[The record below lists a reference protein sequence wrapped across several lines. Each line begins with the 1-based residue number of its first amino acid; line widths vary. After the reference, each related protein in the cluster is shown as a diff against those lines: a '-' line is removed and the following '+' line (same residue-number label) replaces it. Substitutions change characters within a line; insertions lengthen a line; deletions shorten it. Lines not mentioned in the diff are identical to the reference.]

1 MGEKLITATKR
12 EISCD
17 YVTVNSLRTRVY
29 IQVSNISLTEVAAIF
44 GNPAETVQLW
54 FGDLY
59 VAHYTRLES
68 IMPESGSIRV
78 VLGKE

>member
-17 YVTVNSLRTRVY
+17 YATVNSSQTKVY
-29 IQVSNISLTEVAAIF
+29 LQISNISLTEVVAIF
-44 GNPAETVQLW
+44 GNPVETVQLW

-59 VAHYTRLES
+59 LAHYTRLES
-68 IMPESGSIRV
+68 IMPTSGSIRV
-78 VLGKE
+78 ALRKE